1 MSERTGNL
9 TEEQEALRD
18 AIRDVLAGPAHAAW
32 AGLTAVGVP
41 GLAVPEK
48 YGGAGASLAE
58 VGVAVAE
65 AGRVLLP
72 EPVLSTTL
80 AAVLLAEAGSGS
92 AAAGFLPDLAAGRL
106 KAAFVLA
113 GDIQE
118 TDGRLSGTAA
128 HVLDGGAAGLLLV
141 RAGREMF
148 AVQAGDFV
156 MTELG
161 VLDQTRSQAA
171 VRFDGAAAART
182 GVSAARAEDLLRALL
197 AVESAAAAEYC
208 LDVTVTY
215 LKTRVQFGRP
225 LAGFQ
230 ALRHRCAD
238 LAVEVASAMS
248 TAQAALERP
257 RELAALAKLDCT
269 DVFWH
274 VAAEMVQLHGGIGI
288 TWEHQAHRYLKRA
301 KTTQLLHGS
310 PSELRALIAAQAGLL
325 AQ

>member
-1 MSERTGNL
+1 M
-9 TEEQEALRD
+9 TEEDALRD
-18 AIRDVLAGPAHAAW
+18 AIRDVLSRSADAAW
-32 AGLTAVGVP
+32 AGLAAVGVP

-58 VGVAVAE
+58 VGIAVAE

-80 AAVLLAEAGSGS
+80 AAAVLAEAGAGGG
-92 AAAGFLPDLAAGRL
+92 AAEFLPDLAAGRL
-106 KAAFVLA
+106 KAAFVFT
-113 GDIQE
+113 GDIRE
-118 TDGRLSGTAA
+118 ADGRLTGTAE
-128 HVLDGGAAGLLLV
+128 HVLDGVEAGLLLV
-141 RAGREMF
+141 RAGEEMF

-156 MTELG
+156 MTQMG
-161 VLDQTRSQAA
+161 VLDQTRSQGV
-171 VRFDGAAAART
+171 VRFDRATAART
-182 GVSAARAEDLLRALL
+182 GVSAARAEDLLRVLL
-197 AVESAAAAEYC
+197 AVESAAAAAYC
-208 LDVTVTY
+208 LEATVTY

-238 LAVEVASAMS
+238 LAVEVASAAA
-248 TAQAALERP
+248 TAQAAIERP
-257 RELAALAKLDCT
+257 YELAALAKLYCA

-301 KTTQLLHGS
+301 KTTQLLLGS
-310 PSELRALIAAQAGLL
+310 PSELRAVIAARAGLL
-325 AQ
+325 AA